1 MSAVKANK
9 APDGGQ
15 AGALVGGAGGSDSDG
30 EQGRITRAAG
40 LLGGLTFVSRVA
52 GLARDI
58 VIGALFGASPAADA
72 FFVAFRIPNL
82 MRRVVAEGATS
93 TAFVPVFT
101 AYRVEQGDEG
111 ATRAAAAVGGAA
123 LLLLAALVV
132 LGMLFAAPIID
143 VFAPGFAASPDKRE
157 LTVELTRWTF
167 PYLGLVGMAAW
178 AMGCLHT
185 FRRFTAPAIGPIL
198 LNVSIV
204 GAALLLAP
212 RLDQPVYALV
222 VGVVIGGI
230 CQFTVQAPSLAA
242 CGVQLKGLLSVGHP
256 AVKRVAVLMVATL
269 LGAAVYQVNILVATV
284 FASLLPDRSV
294 SYLWYADRVFE
305 FPLGIIAV
313 AVGTAALPSLSG
325 QAAARAFDEMA
336 DSVSYALRLVWTLCV
351 PATVGLWILA
361 PQIVTV
367 LFERGQFSATDSEM
381 TAWALRAY
389 CFGLLGVATV
399 RVLAPVFYALQRPR
413 IPVAIAAVALIV
425 NAVADL
431 SLMGPTDSGADWA
444 GARLVAD
451 LGAFLRLADLDHAG
465 LALGTAIAATV
476 NAGLL
481 FIFARRRLPALGG
494 RPLVHAL
501 GRDAIAAAVMGLFLL
516 LVVGVGPGGLDSWLG
531 LLFSIVGGAAVY
543 LSASLALGNP
553 ELRRLVD
560 AVARRLRRS
569 V

>member
-1 MSAVKANK
+1 MEANK

-15 AGALVGGAGGSDSDG
+15 AGAEAVAAGGADSTG

-101 AYRVEQGDEG
+101 QYRVEQGDEG
-111 ATRAAAAVGGAA
+111 ATRAAAAVGGSA
-123 LLLLAALVV
+123 LLLLSVLVA
-132 LGMLFAAPIID
+132 LGMAFSGPIID
-143 VFAPGFAASPDKRE
+143 VFAPGFAASPEKRE
-157 LTVELTRWTF
+157 LTVALTRWTF
-167 PYLGLVGMAAW
+167 PYLLLVGMAAW

-185 FRRFTAPAIGPIL
+185 FRRFTAPAIGPVL

-204 GAALLLAP
+204 GCALLLGP
-212 RLDQPVYALV
+212 RLGQPVFALV

-230 CQFTVQAPSLAA
+230 CQFAVQVPSLSA
-242 CGVQLKGLLSVGHP
+242 CGVRLREMLSVGHP
-256 AVKRVAVLMVATL
+256 AARKVAVLMVATL

-325 QAAARAFDEMA
+325 QAAARSFDEMA

-367 LFERGQFSATDSEM
+367 LFERGEFSATDSAM

-413 IPVAIAAVALIV
+413 IPVAIAAVALVV

-431 SLMGPTDSGADWA
+431 ALMGPTDPGAGWA

-451 LGAFLRLADLDHAG
+451 LGARVRLADLDHAG

-481 FIFARRRLPALGG
+481 FLCARRRLPALSG

-501 GRDAIAAAVMGLFLL
+501 CRDAVAAAVMVAVLVL
-516 LVVGVGPGGLDSWLG
+516 LVRAGPGAPESWLG
-531 LLFSIVGGAAVY
+531 LLVSIAGGAAVY

-560 AVARRLRRS
+560 AIARRLRQTA
-569 V
+569 